1 MSAKPRKPKSI
12 FPAVIEPTP
21 EGVAGLPAAEVTLI
35 PAPVVRVEIKSTVIP
50 ECPPSEPALGMKTPA
65 VVAWWFEH
73 YPAEAAA
80 RYAGLTMPE
89 FPQ

>member
-1 MSAKPRKPKSI
+1 MSAKPRKPKLAE
-12 FPAVIEPTP
+12 PKPVEAVEI
-21 EGVAGLPAAEVTLI
+21 PAA
-35 PAPVVRVEIKSTVIP
+35 VVVEIESQAVP
-50 ECPPSEPALGMKTPA
+50 ECPPSEPSLGMKTPA

>member
-1 MSAKPRKPKSI
+1 MSAKPRKPKTVE
-12 FPAVIEPTP
+12 PETVEAVEI
-21 EGVAGLPAAEVTLI
+21 PAA
-35 PAPVVRVEIKSTVIP
+35 VVVEIMPAVIP
-50 ECPPSEPALGMKTPA
+50 ECPPSDPALGMKTPA

>member
-1 MSAKPRKPKSI
+1 MSAKPRKPKI
-12 FPAVIEPTP
+12 AELKPVEAVEI
-21 EGVAGLPAAEVTLI
+21 PAA
-35 PAPVVRVEIKSTVIP
+35 VVVEIKPAAIP
-50 ECPPSEPALGMKTPA
+50 ECPASDPALGMKTPA

-73 YPAEAAA
+73 HPAEAAE